1 MLYTR
6 KGDGGTTKLFDC
18 PPERTSGRAGEQ
30 KRISKSSAV
39 AEALGS
45 LDEINSL
52 LGLVKVKAKESAL
65 AVKSLDNELVWQ
77 IIHQIQHNLF
87 IVQAELAGADKH
99 LTEAKVKR
107 LEEVIDKIES
117 EMPPIKSFF
126 VSGGTELAATFDYAR
141 TIARRAERRVVKV
154 VEEESREI
162 GEHTRQYLNRLS
174 SALYALARYSNFS
187 AGIVEEP
194 PHYE

>member
-6 KGDGGTTKLFDC
+6 KGDGGTTKLFGC
-18 PPERTSGRAGEQ
+18 EQ

-52 LGLVKVKAKESAL
+52 LGLVKVKAKESTL
-65 AVKSLDNELVWQ
+65 AVKSLGNEPVWQ

-107 LEEVIDKIES
+107 LEAVIDKIES
-117 EMPPIKSFF
+117 ELPPITSFF

-174 SALYALARYSNFS
+174 SALYALARYANFS
-187 AGIVEEP
+187 AGVKEESP
-194 PHYE
+194 TYE